1 MIFYTLFGLLYLC
14 SGSSYLLAN
23 LQFYSFLLANA
34 KSCYLRYILY
44 FVLQDLC
51 VLCLSTCAVKFILL
65 LLTDILGPSDS
76 CRTEGG
82 PRIWTKLGQCGQ
94 QTSQRKPIG
103 SKRFFS
109 FHLSHQGALNFSI
122 IWKLKRLFWPCLSMN
137 QISFFLPE
145 GGPKTL
151 QTSTEKNLDRAL
163 F

>member
-1 MIFYTLFGLLYLC
+1 MT
-14 SGSSYLLAN
+14 
-23 LQFYSFLLANA
+23 
-34 KSCYLRYILY
+34 
-44 FVLQDLC
+44 
-51 VLCLSTCAVKFILL
+51 
-65 LLTDILGPSDS
+65 LTDILGASDS

-137 QISFFLPE
+137 QISFFFCLK
-145 GGPKTL
+145 GDQKLSRHQLKKIWIGPFFDPFGPSFAKKHLYSAWPHGLAKIAIFFKTSKSSDNYSYFRL
-151 QTSTEKNLDRAL
+151 IMLISWAK
-163 F
+163 